1 MLRGQTEP
9 SLRPPGWHESVI
21 SIPKWWIPTEES
33 WRDRIDREESWR
45 DRIDREES
53 WRDRIERIERLKKE
67 WFREGRVMVGERG
80 ERDEGERRSLEE
92 RREGRINKVK

>member
-33 WRDRIDREESWR
+33 WRDRIDR
-45 DRIDREES
+45 
-53 WRDRIERIERLKKE
+53 IERLKKE
-67 WFREGRVMVGERG
+67 WFREGIVMVGERG
-80 ERDEGERRSLEE
+80 ERDEGERESLEE

>member
-45 DRIDREES
+45 DRIDR
-53 WRDRIERIERLKKE
+53 IERLKKE